1 MPQKNKPM
9 DQDGTPTLDELK
21 NSFRK
26 TILPLPSPDMIL
38 KMLPKKTTGFT
49 LRPKIYLEPRGT
61 ADERTDRHRFS
72 CEFFKRRTCEM
83 S

>member
-26 TILPLPSPDMIL
+26 TILLLPSPDMIL
-38 KMLPKKTTGFT
+38 KMPPKKTTGFT
-49 LRPKIYLEPRGT
+49 LRSKIYLEPCG
-61 ADERTDRHRFS
+61 
-72 CEFFKRRTCEM
+72 M
-83 S
+83 SR